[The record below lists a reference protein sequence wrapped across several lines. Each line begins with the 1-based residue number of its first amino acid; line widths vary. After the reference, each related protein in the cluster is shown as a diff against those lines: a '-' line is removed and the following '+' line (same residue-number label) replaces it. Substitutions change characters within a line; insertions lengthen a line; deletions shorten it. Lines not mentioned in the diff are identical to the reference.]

1 LYMLKTSQES
11 LQLQVTAS
19 LKTAGKRFS
28 LWSHFPLGGKIQVIR
43 RRSGGQAIKTVRC
56 QCKLL
61 LTMLH
66 HLDRGTLWTLTV
78 GLLPQQVLSLFDKQ
92 GSDGVG
98 KEST

>member
-1 LYMLKTSQES
+1 M
-11 LQLQVTAS
+11 
-19 LKTAGKRFS
+19 
-28 LWSHFPLGGKIQVIR
+28 
-43 RRSGGQAIKTVRC
+43 TVRC